1 MLNIDQLK
9 HDHDIIFLK
18 LFKKLIISQENDKV
32 IYYKRNIRCC
42 FKYYKDSQNF
52 YIRKREYKIFMT
64 EYSISGLKK
73 KYRSFDNFLRKTIS
87 KHLKLDI
94 NLIRVIQ
101 QI

>member
-9 HDHDIIFLK
+9 HDHETIFLK
-18 LFKKLIISQENDKV
+18 LFKKLIISHENDKV

-42 FKYYKDSQNF
+42 FKYYKHSKNF

-64 EYSISGLKK
+64 EYSIFGLKK
-73 KYRSFDNFLRKTIS
+73 KYKSFDFFLRKTIS